1 MSMNAERAKR
11 REEIAAG
18 MMAAL
23 NGPMGPG
30 EGYSDYGAMARD
42 AVRMANALMD
52 ELDVAALADTPD
64 ADPVHQTAAMQ
75 DLQAAKDAAA
85 NRSVSKSIL
94 IWQRDRQIA
103 ELEEQLAALKQR
115 AKGGDDRDIVI
126 EANAIQIAALNG
138 IVQVREDQ
146 LADLERKVAALNEFV
161 EDVRA
166 EAHEDPELYGPF
178 VRLVRDLDAKVGV
191 K

>member
-1 MSMNAERAKR
+1 MNAERAKR
-11 REEIAAG
+11 REEIAAR

-52 ELDVAALADTPD
+52 ELDVAALADTTD
-64 ADPVHQTAAMQ
+64 ADPV
-75 DLQAAKDAAA
+75 
-85 NRSVSKSIL
+85 
-94 IWQRDRQIA
+94 IWQKDWQIA
-103 ELEEQLAALKQR
+103 DLEEQLAELKQR
-115 AKGGDDRDIVI
+115 AEGGGDRDIVI

-138 IVQVREDQ
+138 IVKVREDQ
-146 LADLERKVAALNEFV
+146 IAELERKLDSSVKRRNELMDYGRDKDEKLDTMTRFV
-161 EDVRA
+161 ELVRA
-166 EAHEDPELYGPF
+166 EAHEDPELYSPF
-178 VRLVRDLDAKVGV
+178 VRLVRDLDAKVGA